1 MTPNWLNAY
10 VLHRRPYRET
20 SFLVDFFT
28 YEQGRIS
35 AVAKGVRG
43 AKSDKRSLLQPF
55 QALRIQ
61 LTGKSDLKNLTL
73 IEAAAPA
80 LNVTGDALYCAFYV
94 NELTNRVLP
103 QGLAA
108 EMVYQT
114 YGDTLV
120 QLKESQRLDRPLREF
135 EMALIAELGVIPD
148 MTTEAF
154 SAEPIV
160 AQGWY
165 DFYAEQGF
173 SAVAQAGRNSYSGK
187 DLLSLAAGDYTD
199 SAIKTAKRLTRHV
212 LQPFIGDK
220 PLKSRE
226 LFLAGR

>member
-28 YEQGRIS
+28 YEQGRVS

-61 LTGKSDLKNLTL
+61 LSGKSDLKNLTQ

-108 EMVYQT
+108 EMLYQT
-114 YGDTLV
+114 YGITLDN
-120 QLKESQRLDRPLREF
+120 LKHTAQLDRPLREF

-148 MTTEAF
+148 MTAEAF
-154 SAEPIV
+154 SEAPIHP
-160 AQGWY
+160 QGWY
-165 DFYAEQGF
+165 DYFAEQGF
-173 SAVAQAGRNSYSGK
+173 SAVAQAGRNSYLGQ
-187 DLLSLAAGDYTD
+187 DLLSLAEGVYTS
-199 SAIKTAKRLTRHV
+199 SALKTAKRLTRQV